1 VVAPTMKVR
10 LVSPVA
16 VVFEGEAAGL
26 VAPAYDGQVGILP
39 NHAPFIT
46 LLGGGTLNIE
56 LPGGGS
62 TEFFVNRGVL
72 KVEDNDVVILTE
84 YAGTKAPVDFDSS
97 QAWLELDASEPDEMG
112 YPGNPLV

>member
-1 VVAPTMKVR
+1 M
-10 LVSPVA
+10 SPVE
-16 VVFEGEAAGL
+16 VVFEGEAAGI
-26 VAPAYDGQVGILP
+26 VAPAYDGKVGILP
-39 NHAPFIT
+39 DHAPFIT
-46 LLGGGTLNIE
+46 LLGGGTLDVE

-84 YAGTKAPVDFDSS
+84 YAGREAPADFDSS
-97 QAWLELDASEPDEMG
+97 QAWLELDESEPDQSPAHDMG